1 MAKALVSGGSGFLGS
16 HLCDRL
22 LEEGIEV
29 VVLDNFITGRRE
41 NLGHLSNEPHL
52 ELIEQDVSEA
62 FEYEG
67 AVDYVFHLASPASPP
82 DFSRIPFETMRAG
95 SYATHNLIELASEKG
110 ARFLFASTS
119 EIYGDPPPEH
129 HPQQEEYFGNV
140 NPNGVRSVYDEAKR
154 YGEAVTMAYHREYG
168 LATRIVRIFNT
179 YGPRMRPDD
188 GRVVTNLACQALR
201 GEPLTLYGD
210 GSQTRSFGFVTDT
223 ADGIYR
229 LMMSDEVTPVNIG
242 NPREFTVRQ
251 LAGMILDMTGSRSE
265 IITVP
270 LPTADDPKQRCP
282 DISKAKRVL
291 GWEPTV
297 EIEAGLKETIA
308 YLRGSIDL

>member
-41 NLGHLSNEPHL
+41 NLGHLSDEPRL
-52 ELIEQDVSEA
+52 ELIEQDVSET

-95 SYATHNLIELASEKG
+95 SYATHNLIELAREKG

-129 HPQQEEYFGNV
+129 HPQREEYFGNV

-154 YGEAVTMAYHREYG
+154 YGEAVTMAYHREHG

-188 GRVVTNLACQALR
+188 GRVVTNLGCQALR
-201 GEPLTLYGD
+201 GKPLTLYGD

-223 ADGIYR
+223 VDGIFR

-251 LAGMILDMTGSRSE
+251 LAEMIIEMTDSRSE

-270 LPTADDPKQRCP
+270 LPTVDDPKQRCP

-291 GWEPTV
+291 GWEPTI

-308 YLRGSIDL
+308 YLRETIDR